1 MSYLSVLS
9 DLVARKEDV
18 FQLAVDGRSRKFVI
32 FNLLILGSLFGLSNL
47 TGAISISSDLP
58 LDGKF
63 ALITPLAFCVAGFFT
78 MSGALIGSVLI
89 YWSAAKA
96 FGGPGGFVLVFD
108 LLGLSLIPF
117 WVIAPLLNYAITFSN
132 SQTTTFILLAL
143 IAAAAVWS
151 FQLTRDSLIVGQG
164 LSRRKAA
171 IAVSCIWIFSVSS
184 IYVFLP

>member
-1 MSYLSVLS
+1 MSYFSVLS
-9 DLVARKEDV
+9 DLIARKKNV
-18 FQLAVDGRSRKFVI
+18 FQLAVSGKSRKYVI
-32 FNLLILGSLFGLSNL
+32 FNLLILGTLFGLSNF
-47 TGAISISSDLP
+47 TGAISITPDLP

-78 MSGALIGSVLI
+78 MSGALIGLVLI

-96 FGGPGGFVLVFD
+96 FGGPGGFLLVFD
-108 LLGLSLIPF
+108 LLGLALVPF
-117 WVIAPLLNYAITFSN
+117 WVIAPLLNYTITFSS
-132 SQTTTFILLAL
+132 SQITAYMLLA
-143 IAAAAVWS
+143 IISAAAVWS

-164 LSRRKAA
+164 LSYKRAA